1 MTKRVVAVYNDFDTA
16 RQVVEALVNAGFD
29 RDDISLVAN
38 DSNTEYRQYLEDYD
52 ADDDVKPGE
61 GAGFGA
67 VVGTLVG
74 LGVALIPG
82 IGPVIAAGPL
92 AAALMAGI
100 GAAAGAATGGIV
112 ASLVD
117 FGIPEEEAN
126 IYAENVRR
134 GGTLVAVEVDD
145 NRVGEAQNIMNRY
158 SPIDIEE
165 SGRTFRSSGWNEF
178 DANTTDYSPSTT
190 ATTGSMYGAGSAAS
204 NPTSDMSST
213 RSGMTSG
220 TTSGSMSGS
229 SSRNMTGD
237 DQARFEVV
245 EEDLQVGKRAVEE
258 GAVRVRSVVTE
269 TPVEEQVTLREE
281 HVNVERHPVD
291 RPANSADLNF
301 EEQTIEMTE
310 RREEPVVSKVARVVE
325 EVVVGKEV
333 NERTETIRDTVRRKD
348 VEIDNSASGTGM
360 SYRPYTEY
368 ESGFRTH
375 FTTNYANS
383 GYTYDQYSPAYR
395 YGYTLA
401 TNDRFNRYNDWTQME
416 PEARRYWEERN
427 PNTWDRFKD
436 TIRDAWYEV
445 TGRK

>member
-1 MTKRVVAVYNDFDTA
+1 MSKRVVAVYNDFDTA

-38 DSNTEYRQYLEDYD
+38 DSNTEYRQYLEDNGH
-52 ADDDVKPGE
+52 DDVKPGE

-112 ASLVD
+112 ASLID

-126 IYAENVRR
+126 IYAENIRR

-145 NRVGEAQNIMNRY
+145 DRVGEAQNVMNRY
-158 SPIDIEE
+158 SPVDIEE
-165 SGRTFRSSGWNEF
+165 SGNTFRSSGWSEF
-178 DANTTDYSPSTT
+178 DPSVNDYASSST
-190 ATTGSMYGAGSAAS
+190 AATGSMYGAGSAAS
-204 NPTSDMSST
+204 NPTTSDMSST
-213 RSGMTSG
+213 RSGMSGSTSR
-220 TTSGSMSGS
+220 SMSG
-229 SSRNMTGD
+229 D
-237 DQARFEVV
+237 EQARFEVV

-269 TPVEEQVTLREE
+269 TPIEEQVTLREE
-281 HVNVERHPVD
+281 RVNIERHPVD
-291 RPANSADLNF
+291 RPATSADLNF
-301 EEQTIEMTE
+301 EEQTIEVTE

-333 NERTETIRDTVRRKD
+333 NERTETVRDTVRRKD
-348 VEIDNSASGTGM
+348 VEIDNQGGM
-360 SYRPYTEY
+360 SYRPYAEY
-368 ESGFRTH
+368 ETGFRTH
-375 FTTNYANS
+375 FNTNYASS

-401 TNDRFNRYNDWTQME
+401 TNDRFNRYSDWTEME

-427 PNTWDRFKD
+427 PDTWERFKD

-445 TGRK
+445 TGRR